1 MVSKENIGGTLFSTI
16 VVSLTR
22 NNHLE
27 GCPIQECGSP
37 FEVSPRKTIKDKCS
51 DCIAKARNKRKN
63 EKRRSDPVNKFKEK
77 LGQRVNYHLNETL
90 NIPLEKEFHLVSWY
104 DGLLKEDTSNISSEE
119 EWIKKKNREFYQIL
133 EEMKKED

>member
-1 MVSKENIGGTLFSTI
+1 M
-16 VVSLTR
+16 
-22 NNHLE
+22 
-27 GCPIQECGSP
+27 
-37 FEVSPRKTIKDKCS
+37 
-51 DCIAKARNKRKN
+51 
-63 EKRRSDPVNKFKEK
+63 NKFKEK
-77 LGQRVNYHLNETL
+77 IGQRVNYHLNETL